1 MDAKGLIAWLD
12 SLRLGHPFGSRLF
25 YVSFSIVTKTLL
37 TFYLVGSRAS
47 RNEDFADF
55 LSRVPP
61 FFRVEFCGV
70 GFRTRS
76 ERSSFSEPFSKILR
90 DEVTLWVECAP
101 RYTLDRERRIYLVVS
116 PSSFRM
122 RSPF

>member
-37 TFYLVGSRAS
+37 TFYLVGSGAS
-47 RNEDFADF
+47 RWGH
-55 LSRVPP
+55 P
-61 FFRVEFCGV
+61 FRVEFCGV
-70 GFRTRS
+70 GCRTRS

-101 RYTLDRERRIYLVVS
+101 RYTLDCERRIYLVVS